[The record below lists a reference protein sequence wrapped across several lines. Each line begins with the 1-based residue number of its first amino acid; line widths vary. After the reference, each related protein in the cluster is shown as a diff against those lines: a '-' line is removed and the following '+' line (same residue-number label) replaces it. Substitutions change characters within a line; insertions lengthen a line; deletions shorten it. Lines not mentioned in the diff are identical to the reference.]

1 MKQRIQGK
9 ADNKARYALERCIEE
24 MYKDKPFGLYKFGN
38 IEDLENINE
47 KNLYEQY
54 KKLINDCKV
63 DIFISGNIDEEI
75 VNVVEK

>member
-54 KKLINDCKV
+54 KK
-63 DIFISGNIDEEI
+63 
-75 VNVVEK
+75 